1 MKKSKNNQDYPVP
14 SAELVLDLIRS
25 APETDNKFLSFYNL
39 YIGKAAVEPV
49 YADDGCC
56 CGTRLNED
64 LRQEILITFVQ
75 SLIPLRRKLIRY
87 LNGECVL
94 VLIVPPPVS

>member
-1 MKKSKNNQDYPVP
+1 MKNKACSCPIPPAD
-14 SAELVLDLIRS
+14 LILDLIRS
-25 APETDNKFLSFYNL
+25 APETDNKILSLYDP
-39 YIGKAAVEPV
+39 YIGKAAGEPV

-64 LRQEILITFVQ
+64 LRQEMRITFVR
-75 SLIPLRRKLIRY
+75 SLVPLRRKLIRY

-94 VLIVPPPVS
+94 VLIVTPPVS

>member
-1 MKKSKNNQDYPVP
+1 MMNKGCHNCPVP
-14 SAELVLDLIRS
+14 PADLILDLIRS
-25 APETDNKFLSFYNL
+25 APETDSKFLAFYDP

-49 YADDGCC
+49 YADDGYC

-64 LRQEILITFVQ
+64 LRQEMSITLVR

-87 LNGECVL
+87 LNGECIL
-94 VLIVPPPVS
+94 VLIVPPPVL

>member
-1 MKKSKNNQDYPVP
+1 MKNKSYRSYPVP
-14 SAELVLDLIRS
+14 TADLVLDLIRS
-25 APETDNKFLSFYNL
+25 APETDSKFLAFYDP

-49 YADDGCC
+49 YADDGYC

-64 LRQEILITFVQ
+64 LRQEMSITLVR

-87 LNGECVL
+87 LNGECIL
-94 VLIVPPPVS
+94 VLIVPPPVL

>member
-1 MKKSKNNQDYPVP
+1 MKDKTYRGCPVP
-14 SAELVLDLIRS
+14 PADLVLNLIRS
-25 APETDNKFLSFYNL
+25 APETDDSFLSIYES
-39 YIGKAAVEPV
+39 YIRKAAVEPV

-64 LRQEILITFVQ
+64 LRQEMSITLVR

-87 LNGECVL
+87 LNGECIL

>member
-1 MKKSKNNQDYPVP
+1 MTNRSCYNCPVP
-14 SAELVLDLIRS
+14 PADLVLDLIRS
-25 APETDNKFLSFYNL
+25 VPETDSKFLTFYDL

-64 LRQEILITFVQ
+64 LRQEMRITFVR

-87 LNGECVL
+87 LNDECVL
-94 VLIVPPPVS
+94 VLIVPPPAS

>member
-1 MKKSKNNQDYPVP
+1 MKNKACPNCPVP
-14 SAELVLDLIRS
+14 PADLILDLIRS
-25 APETDNKFLSFYNL
+25 APETDNKILSLYDP

-64 LRQEILITFVQ
+64 LRQEMRITFVR

-87 LNGECVL
+87 LNDECVL
-94 VLIVPPPVS
+94 VLIVPPPAS

>member
-1 MKKSKNNQDYPVP
+1 MTNRSCYNCPVP
-14 SAELVLDLIRS
+14 PADLVLDLIRS
-25 APETDNKFLSFYNL
+25 VPETDSRFLTFYDL

-49 YADDGCC
+49 YTDDGCC

-64 LRQEILITFVQ
+64 LRQEMRITFVQ
-75 SLIPLRRKLIRY
+75 SLVPLRRKLIRY

-94 VLIVPPPVS
+94 VLIVPPPVL

>member
-1 MKKSKNNQDYPVP
+1 MMNKGCHNCPVP
-14 SAELVLDLIRS
+14 PADLILDLIRS
-25 APETDNKFLSFYNL
+25 APETDSKFLAFYGP

-64 LRQEILITFVQ
+64 LRQEMRITFVR
-75 SLIPLRRKLIRY
+75 SLIPLRRKLIR
-87 LNGECVL
+87 
-94 VLIVPPPVS
+94 

>member
-1 MKKSKNNQDYPVP
+1 MKDKNSHSYLVP
-14 SAELVLDLIRS
+14 PADMVLDLIRS
-25 APETDNKFLSFYNL
+25 APEAEDSFCPFTSP
-39 YIGKAAVEPV
+39 IF
-49 YADDGCC
+49 DGCC

-64 LRQEILITFVQ
+64 LRQEMSITLVR

-87 LNGECVL
+87 LNGECIL

>member
-1 MKKSKNNQDYPVP
+1 MTNRSCYNCPVP
-14 SAELVLDLIRS
+14 PADLVLDLIRS
-25 APETDNKFLSFYNL
+25 VPETDSRFLTFYDL

-64 LRQEILITFVQ
+64 LRQEMRITFVR
-75 SLIPLRRKLIRY
+75 SLVPLRRKLIRY
-87 LNGECVL
+87 LNGECIL
-94 VLIVPPPVS
+94 VLIVPSPTS

>member
-1 MKKSKNNQDYPVP
+1 MKDKNYHGYPLP
-14 SAELVLDLIRS
+14 PADMVLDLIRS
-25 APETDNKFLSFYNL
+25 APETDSKFLSIYDP
-39 YIGKAAVEPV
+39 YIRKAAVEPV

-64 LRQEILITFVQ
+64 LRQEMRITFVQ
-75 SLIPLRRKLIRY
+75 SLVPLRRKLIRY

-94 VLIVPPPVS
+94 VLIVPPPAL

>member
-1 MKKSKNNQDYPVP
+1 MKNKSYHNCPVP
-14 SAELVLDLIRS
+14 SADLVLDLIRS
-25 APETDNKFLSFYNL
+25 APETDSHFLSFYDP
-39 YIGKAAVEPV
+39 YICKAAVEPV

-56 CGTRLNED
+56 YSTRLNED

-87 LNGECVL
+87 LNGDCVL
-94 VLIVPPPVS
+94 VLIVPSPTS

>member
-1 MKKSKNNQDYPVP
+1 MIGKSSHGCPVP
-14 SAELVLDLIRS
+14 PADLVLDLIRS
-25 APETDNKFLSFYNL
+25 VPETEDKILSFYES
-39 YIGKAAVEPV
+39 YIRRAAVEPV
-49 YADDGCC
+49 YTDDDCC

-64 LRQEILITFVQ
+64 LRQEMRIDLVR
-75 SLIPLRRKLIRY
+75 SLTPLRRKLIRY

>member
-1 MKKSKNNQDYPVP
+1 MMNKGCHNCPVP
-14 SAELVLDLIRS
+14 PADLILDLIRS
-25 APETDNKFLSFYNL
+25 APETDSKFLAFYDP

-56 CGTRLNED
+56 FGTRLNED
-64 LRQEILITFVQ
+64 LRQEMRIDLVR
-75 SLIPLRRKLIRY
+75 SLTPLRRKLIRY

>member
-1 MKKSKNNQDYPVP
+1 MKNKSYHNCPVP
-14 SAELVLDLIRS
+14 PADLVLDLIYS
-25 APETDNKFLSFYNL
+25 APETDNKFLSFYEP
-39 YIGKAAVEPV
+39 YIRQASLEHMHAH
-49 YADDGCC
+49 DGCC

-75 SLIPLRRKLIRY
+75 SLAPLRKKLIRY
-87 LNGECVL
+87 LNGECIL

>member
-1 MKKSKNNQDYPVP
+1 MTNRSCYNCPVP
-14 SAELVLDLIRS
+14 SADLVLDLIRS
-25 APETDNKFLSFYNL
+25 VPETDSKFLTFYDL

-64 LRQEILITFVQ
+64 LRQEMRITFVQ
-75 SLIPLRRKLIRY
+75 SLVPLRRKLIRY